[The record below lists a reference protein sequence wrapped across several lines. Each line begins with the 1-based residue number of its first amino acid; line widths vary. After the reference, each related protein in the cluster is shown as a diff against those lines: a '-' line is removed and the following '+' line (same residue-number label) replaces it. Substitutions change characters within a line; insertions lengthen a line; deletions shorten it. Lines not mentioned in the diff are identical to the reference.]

1 MNRPLSAIPTSPFV
15 HFRRIEYA
23 FASSKYVAMNNFRAP
38 PSRFRIDRRTN
49 VPTGFC
55 ATRAF
60 LAGCVTISVS
70 FLLAPAAAA
79 QPADTVADPS
89 VPPVQVATP
98 GNDNAD
104 PAAVAACG
112 QFAEVLD
119 STATYYGD
127 FADSLE
133 AFAAVDY
140 SDPAVESSNVV
151 GRTAL
156 RQGAGVAMSAANTPG
171 LTPAVAEPMRQWSVD
186 ATKLL
191 IKMGLRGG
199 RDTLNSTADEMN
211 NDAIAAQQAC
221 AAAGTHA

>member
-1 MNRPLSAIPTSPFV
+1 M
-15 HFRRIEYA
+15 
-23 FASSKYVAMNNFRAP
+23 
-38 PSRFRIDRRTN
+38 
-49 VPTGFC
+49 PTGIW
-55 ATRAF
+55 AKRAF
-60 LAGCVTISVS
+60 LAGSATIAVS
-70 FLLAPAAAA
+70 FLLSPVVVA
-79 QPADTVADPS
+79 QPVDTVADPS
-89 VPPVQVATP
+89 APGVQVATP
-98 GNDNAD
+98 GSDNAD
-104 PAAVAACG
+104 PAAVAACS
-112 QFAEVLD
+112 QFAQVLD

-140 SDPAVESSNVV
+140 SDPAVENSNVL

-156 RQGAGVAMSAANTPG
+156 RQGAGVAMAAANTPG
-171 LTPAVAEPMRQWSVD
+171 LTPAVADPMRQWSVD

-199 RDTLNSTADEMN
+199 RDTLNTTADELN

>member
-1 MNRPLSAIPTSPFV
+1 MT
-15 HFRRIEYA
+15 
-23 FASSKYVAMNNFRAP
+23 
-38 PSRFRIDRRTN
+38 
-49 VPTGFC
+49 TGYG
-55 ATRAF
+55 AGRM
-60 LAGCVTISVS
+60 LVAGCVSTVAA
-70 FLLAPAAAA
+70 FLLIPHASA

-89 VPPVQVATP
+89 SPPVQVATP
-98 GNDNAD
+98 GSNNAD

-112 QFAEVLD
+112 RFAEVLD

-140 SDPAVESSNVV
+140 SDPAVESSNVL

-156 RQGAGVAMSAANTPG
+156 RQGAGVAMAAANGPG
-171 LTPAVAEPMRQWSVD
+171 VPPAVADPMRQWSVD

-199 RDTLNSTADEMN
+199 RDSLNATADELN
-211 NDAIAAQQAC
+211 NDAVATQQAC

>member
-1 MNRPLSAIPTSPFV
+1 MTTV
-15 HFRRIEYA
+15 HR
-23 FASSKYVAMNNFRAP
+23 VGRAL
-38 PSRFRIDRRTN
+38 
-49 VPTGFC
+49 
-55 ATRAF
+55 A
-60 LAGCVTISVS
+60 AGCVSTVTA
-70 FLLAPAAAA
+70 LLLVPHAGA
-79 QPADTVADPS
+79 QPVDAVADPS
-89 VPPVQVATP
+89 APPVQVATP

-140 SDPAVESSNVV
+140 SDPAVESSNVI

-156 RQGAGVAMSAANTPG
+156 RQGAGLAMAAANTPG
-171 LTPAVAEPMRQWSVD
+171 VSPAVADPMRQWSVD

-191 IKMGLRGG
+191 IKMGLRNG
-199 RDTLNSTADEMN
+199 RDSLNSTADELN
-211 NDAIAAQQAC
+211 NDALAAQQAC
-221 AAAGTHA
+221 ADAGTHA

>member
-1 MNRPLSAIPTSPFV
+1 MT
-15 HFRRIEYA
+15 
-23 FASSKYVAMNNFRAP
+23 RA
-38 PSRFRIDRRTN
+38 TQ
-49 VPTGFC
+49 
-55 ATRAF
+55 AF
-60 LAGCVTISVS
+60 LAGSVALAMS
-70 FLLAPAAAA
+70 LLLTPTVAA
-79 QPADTVADPS
+79 QPVDPVADPS
-89 VPPVQVATP
+89 APPVLVATP
-98 GNDNAD
+98 GSDNAD

-156 RQGAGVAMSAANTPG
+156 RQGAGVAMAAANTPG
-171 LTPAVAEPMRQWSVD
+171 LTPAVGDPMRRWSVD

-199 RDTLNSTADEMN
+199 RDTLNSTADELN
-211 NDAIAAQQAC
+211 NDALAAQQAC

>member
-1 MNRPLSAIPTSPFV
+1 M
-15 HFRRIEYA
+15 
-23 FASSKYVAMNNFRAP
+23 
-38 PSRFRIDRRTN
+38 
-49 VPTGFC
+49 PTGL
-55 ATRAF
+55 RAKRAV
-60 LAGCVTISVS
+60 LAGNVTIILS

-79 QPADTVADPS
+79 QPVDAVADPS
-89 VPPVQVATP
+89 APVQVATP

-104 PAAVAACG
+104 PAAVAACS
-112 QFAEVLD
+112 QFAQVLD

-140 SDPAVESSNVV
+140 SDPAVESSNVL

-171 LTPAVAEPMRQWSVD
+171 LAPEVADPMRRWSVD

-191 IKMGLRGG
+191 LKMGLRGG
-199 RDTLNSTADEMN
+199 RDTLNTTADEMN
-211 NDAIAAQQAC
+211 NDAVAAQQAC

>member
-1 MNRPLSAIPTSPFV
+1 MT
-15 HFRRIEYA
+15 
-23 FASSKYVAMNNFRAP
+23 
-38 PSRFRIDRRTN
+38 
-49 VPTGFC
+49 TGYG
-55 ATRAF
+55 AGRM
-60 LAGCVTISVS
+60 LVAGCVSTVTAI
-70 FLLAPAAAA
+70 LLIPHASA
-79 QPADTVADPS
+79 QPADTVADPTS
-89 VPPVQVATP
+89 PPVQVATP
-98 GNDNAD
+98 GSDNAD

-112 QFAEVLD
+112 RFAEVLD
-119 STATYYGD
+119 STAMYYGD

-156 RQGAGVAMSAANTPG
+156 RQGAGVAMAAANTPG
-171 LTPAVAEPMRQWSVD
+171 LSPAVADPMRQWSVD

-199 RDTLNSTADEMN
+199 RDSLNATADELN
-211 NDAIAAQQAC
+211 NDAVATQQAC